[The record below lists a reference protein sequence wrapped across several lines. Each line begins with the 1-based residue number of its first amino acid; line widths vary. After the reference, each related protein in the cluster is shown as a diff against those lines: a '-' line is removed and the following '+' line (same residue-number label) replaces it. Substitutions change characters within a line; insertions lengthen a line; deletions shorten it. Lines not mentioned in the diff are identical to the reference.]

1 VIAELTAQ
9 QIEFAV
15 AAFENVAGHAATGEL
30 LSMAER
36 MRRAAPF
43 LQLPWDEPTEEE
55 WSAIFH
61 SIPGS
66 SARSWASSSA
76 RSWACEFVRRRNAAL
91 QPKPVDPRLE
101 KIRSALVYHAAH
113 RFNQLITPN
122 QFDEAALAVLTALNE
137 VK

>member
-1 VIAELTAQ
+1 MAELSEVRDRVR
-9 QIEFAV
+9 QIINDALAHANKV
-15 AAFENVAGHAATGEL
+15 GRMVYAGDNVVDPVIKAA
-30 LSMAER
+30 
-36 MRRAAPF
+36 
-43 LQLPWDEPTEEE
+43 QLPWDEPSDEE

-61 SIPGS
+61 SIP
-66 SARSWASSSA
+66 SSSA

>member
-1 VIAELTAQ
+1 MAELTAQ

-43 LQLPWDEPTEEE
+43 LQLPWDEPIKEEIDR
-55 WSAIFH
+55 ACDDCDAGGDNF
-61 SIPGS
+61 
-66 SARSWASSSA
+66 RSTLEYLIK
-76 RSWACEFVRRRNAAL
+76 EFVRRRNAVIH
-91 QPKPVDPRLE
+91 PKPVDPRWKAILKLTMSWDPESAHE
-101 KIRSALVYHAAH
+101 KA
-113 RFNQLITPN
+113 
-122 QFDEAALAVLTALNE
+122 DEILAALDE

>member
-1 VIAELTAQ
+1 MAELTAQ

-43 LQLPWDEPTEEE
+43 LQLPWDEPIKEEIDR
-55 WSAIFH
+55 ACDDCDAGGDNF
-61 SIPGS
+61 
-66 SARSWASSSA
+66 RSTLEYLIK
-76 RSWACEFVRRRNAAL
+76 EFVRRRNAVIH
-91 QPKPVDPRLE
+91 PKPVDPRVDEIALIICQSRDAGLSIQQTAA
-101 KIRSALVYHAAH
+101 KI
-113 RFNQLITPN
+113 
-122 QFDEAALAVLTALNE
+122 AALDE